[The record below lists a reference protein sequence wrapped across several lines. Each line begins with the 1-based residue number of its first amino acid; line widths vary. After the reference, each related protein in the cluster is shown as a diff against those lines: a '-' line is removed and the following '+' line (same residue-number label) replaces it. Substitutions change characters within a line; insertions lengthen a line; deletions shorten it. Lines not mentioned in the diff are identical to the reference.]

1 MAVGI
6 AYPLAGMFGVQVVAS
21 VANFAVPVLAT
32 EMAPDVGL
40 PATSVGF
47 YSAIVYTGTMVA
59 GLVAGSFIA
68 GQGAVRTAQ
77 LALLAAIAAM
87 LLATA
92 STPLA
97 IAAAALLI
105 GTCYGP
111 VGPAGSHLLARVTE
125 PRWRPLVFSVKQ
137 TGVTAGGLLAAAILP
152 TIALE
157 YGWRMAFVAVGAASV
172 LMLIAVQP
180 LRRLADTDRQAG
192 HRVAPRDLLVS
203 LRLAFT
209 PSLRHITFSSVGFS
223 ISQSVLSAFFVV
235 FLVDSLKLPLPQ
247 AGLVFAV
254 VQIAGTSGRIL
265 WGLVAEQ
272 RYSAQQVLAL
282 LAFVIAGCFG
292 ALSFMTAETP
302 LWLML
307 TLAAVLGMSAYGWN
321 GVMLAEWTAL
331 APDGRVAEATGG
343 VQFVMFGGSVA
354 APPLVGMIVGTT
366 GGYSLAFALVV
377 AVALANGLL
386 LVSGLRRR
394 DG

>member
-1 MAVGI
+1 MTVGV

-40 PATSVGF
+40 PPTSVGF

-111 VGPAGSHLLARVTE
+111 VGPAGSHLLARVTA

-137 TGVTAGGLLAAAILP
+137 TGVTAGGLLAGAILP
-152 TIALE
+152 TIALL
-157 YGWRMAFVAVGAASV
+157 YGWRMAFVAVGLAGV

-209 PSLRHITFSSVGFS
+209 PSLRRITFSSVGFS

-235 FLVDSLKLPLPQ
+235 FLVDSLELPLAR

-254 VQIAGTSGRIL
+254 VQIAGTTGRIF

-282 LAFVIAGCFG
+282 LAFVVAGCFA
-292 ALSFMTAETP
+292 ALSFMTTETP

-307 TLAAVLGMSAYGWN
+307 SLAAVLGMSAYGWN
-321 GVMLAEWTAL
+321 GVMLAEWAAL

-354 APPLVGMIVGTT
+354 APPLVGLIVGTT
-366 GGYSLAFALVV
+366 GSYAPAFALVV
-377 AVALANGLL
+377 AIALANGIL

-394 DG
+394 NG